1 LHEEILEIF
10 SKHFQTPNH
19 NLDFSDTCKILFSE
33 MVKETISVD
42 KVIGSRIQFIANISL
57 EHTDGP
63 ATHLYI

>member
-1 LHEEILEIF
+1 
-10 SKHFQTPNH
+10 
-19 NLDFSDTCKILFSE
+19 